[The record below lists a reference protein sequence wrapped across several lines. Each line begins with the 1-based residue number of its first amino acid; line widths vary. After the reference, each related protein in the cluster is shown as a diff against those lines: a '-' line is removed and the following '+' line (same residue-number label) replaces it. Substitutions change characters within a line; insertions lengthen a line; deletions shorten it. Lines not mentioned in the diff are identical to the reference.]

1 MNSFAN
7 NLKFWNK
14 EDDASS
20 GDEIFDRDA
29 ISLSHVGTAVH
40 NVLRKHHNRHHHK
53 MWNVTSGSIV
63 DSVQQTPRAVWD
75 VKDDPPQS
83 HSDWFPEKLGEM
95 IGRTEAWCDVTSLG
109 PPDGKFM
116 ECFRSGLATLAE
128 RSRGREKPVVVRMMF
143 GNITGM
149 PVNCSAVIK
158 ALTKDL
164 PDDAH
169 VHLWVGAWRKG
180 FSWNHSKMIAVDG
193 MYLHTGGHNL
203 WDAHY
208 LTNDP
213 VHDLSIEF
221 EGKVACDGHRFA
233 DQQWA
238 FVESKQRTCVG
249 SVIDSMP
256 DYLPMATKTRV
267 TVSEY
272 PEGVASVFPP
282 HFNKDI
288 VAGSSNQS
296 RSNEKDVPLIS
307 IGRQGTIV
315 RKSRPSDDAIL
326 AMINSSKKI
335 IRMTLQDLGPV
346 CIPGSKVA
354 LPGLKWPKAYLAAI
368 GKAIYERGVDVEI
381 VLSNPNSIPGGLNGT
396 EANYGNGWDCVDVAA
411 EIVKRIQK
419 QYTKVDDEKLR
430 AMIAENLRICFI
442 RHDKQAQYADGKS
455 IGLHSKHFIVDDTCC
470 YIGSQNLYMC
480 DLAEWGVVIDSEE
493 EVKKIMDDYFIPMWT
508 SSYTGEDVDVQK
520 VMDGLKVNRD
530 GAGKIFGGHNDAAAQ
545 QLMPHGSFAEYYDFE
560 NKDEDT
566 AIEVSAGE
574 APVVGKNE
582 SDEHATEDDSKDND
596 DAKDN
601 DNAKDNSEAALATP
615 VAQDA
620 ASSPLEKKDTEDS
633 NEGDSNSQ
641 TDAVSEQDA
650 GEKTDGDPNTDPSQ
664 PATESQWNQE
674 EYNSKNDS
682 EDQVNKVRIDC
693 NWCGMGEALAINK

>member
-1 MNSFAN
+1 M
-7 NLKFWNK
+7 
-14 EDDASS
+14 
-20 GDEIFDRDA
+20 
-29 ISLSHVGTAVH
+29 
-40 NVLRKHHNRHHHK
+40 
-53 MWNVTSGSIV
+53 TSGS
-63 DSVQQTPRAVWD
+63 
-75 VKDDPPQS
+75 
-83 HSDWFPEKLGEM
+83 EKMGEM

-116 ECFRSGLATLAE
+116 ECFRSGLKTLAE

-164 PDDAH
+164 PEDAH

-193 MYLHTGGHNL
+193 VYLHTGGHNL

-208 LTNDP
+208 LTNNP

-221 EGKVACDGHRFA
+221 EGKVARDGHRFA

-249 SVIDSMP
+249 SVVDAMP
-256 DYLPMATKTRV
+256 DYLPIATKTRV

-288 VAGSSNQS
+288 VAGTSNES

-346 CIPGSKVA
+346 CIPSSKVA

-381 VLSNPNSIPGGLNGT
+381 VLSNPNSIPGGLKGT

-411 EIVKRIQK
+411 EIIKRIQK

-430 AMIAENLRICFI
+430 AMITENLRICFI
-442 RHDKQAQYADGKS
+442 RHDKQSKYADGKS

-480 DLAEWGVVIDSEE
+480 DLAEWGVVVDSED
-493 EVKKIMDDYFIPMWT
+493 EVKKIMEDYFVPMWN

-530 GAGKIFGGHNDAAAQ
+530 GESKIFGGGKNDAAAQ
-545 QLMPHGSFAEYYDFE
+545 QLMPHGSFPEYYDFE
-560 NKDEDT
+560 DKDEDT
-566 AIEVSAGE
+566 AIEVSDGE

-582 SDEHATEDDSKDND
+582 SDEPATEDDSKDND
-596 DAKDN
+596 DAKDY
-601 DNAKDNSEAALATP
+601 DDSKDNSETAPLSTP
-615 VAQDA
+615 AAQDV
-620 ASSPLEKKDTEDS
+620 ASSSLGNTDQENS
-633 NEGDSNSQ
+633 NEDDSNSQ
-641 TDAVSEQDA
+641 SDAAPEQGGDEKKDDDVS
-650 GEKTDGDPNTDPSQ
+650 PDPSSQ
-664 PATESQWNQE
+664 ANQSQWDQQEYNTKFDNQE
-674 EYNSKNDS
+674 
-682 EDQVNKVRIDC
+682 QVEKVRIDC

>member
-1 MNSFAN
+1 
-7 NLKFWNK
+7 
-14 EDDASS
+14 
-20 GDEIFDRDA
+20 
-29 ISLSHVGTAVH
+29 
-40 NVLRKHHNRHHHK
+40 
-53 MWNVTSGSIV
+53 
-63 DSVQQTPRAVWD
+63 
-75 VKDDPPQS
+75 
-83 HSDWFPEKLGEM
+83 
-95 IGRTEAWCDVTSLG
+95 
-109 PPDGKFM
+109 
-116 ECFRSGLATLAE
+116 
-128 RSRGREKPVVVRMMF
+128 
-143 GNITGM
+143 
-149 PVNCSAVIK
+149 
-158 ALTKDL
+158 
-164 PDDAH
+164 
-169 VHLWVGAWRKG
+169 
-180 FSWNHSKMIAVDG
+180 
-193 MYLHTGGHNL
+193 
-203 WDAHY
+203 
-208 LTNDP
+208 
-213 VHDLSIEF
+213 
-221 EGKVACDGHRFA
+221 
-233 DQQWA
+233 
-238 FVESKQRTCVG
+238 
-249 SVIDSMP
+249 
-256 DYLPMATKTRV
+256 
-267 TVSEY
+267 
-272 PEGVASVFPP
+272 VFPP

-411 EIVKRIQK
+411 EIIKRIQK

-430 AMIAENLRICFI
+430 AMITENLRVCFI
-442 RHDKQAQYADGKS
+442 RHDKQEKYADGKS

-493 EVKKIMDDYFIPMWT
+493 EVKKIMDDYFIPMWK

-530 GAGKIFGGHNDAAAQ
+530 GAGKIFGGGHNDAAAQ

-601 DNAKDNSEAALATP
+601 SEAAPLATP
-615 VAQDA
+615 AAQDA

-641 TDAVSEQDA
+641 TDVVSEQDG
-650 GEKTDGDPNTDPSQ
+650 GEKTDGDANPVPSH
-664 PATESQWNQE
+664 PATESHWNQQ
-674 EYNSKNDS
+674 EYNSKNDTQ
-682 EDQVNKVRIDC
+682 EQVDKVRIDC